1 MQKKRFN
8 EQIRELPA
16 YHQLAFGVV
25 LSERF
30 LPNYFAF
37 FLVEQWGNPM
47 VLLNGIDLLKNVIA
61 REKHSMSEI
70 NMIDELIETVTP
82 DMEEF
87 PSNTLASMALD
98 VSSMLH
104 ECFSFV
110 GNKNPQHI
118 EECSAISIDT
128 LKMYVQKRDNLPYDM
143 PIDALELH
151 FANDK
156 LIISEI
162 EYQTQLLNELLPRPK
177 INNRLYMDKTMQAP
191 NLSFNHFPGVRN
203 RVAV

>member
-1 MQKKRFN
+1 MQQKRLN

-61 REKHSMSEI
+61 REKHTMSEI

-110 GNKNPQHI
+110 SNKNPQHI

-128 LKMYVQKRDNLPYDM
+128 LKLYVQKRDNLPYDM
-143 PIDALELH
+143 PIDALEFH
-151 FANDK
+151 FANDQ